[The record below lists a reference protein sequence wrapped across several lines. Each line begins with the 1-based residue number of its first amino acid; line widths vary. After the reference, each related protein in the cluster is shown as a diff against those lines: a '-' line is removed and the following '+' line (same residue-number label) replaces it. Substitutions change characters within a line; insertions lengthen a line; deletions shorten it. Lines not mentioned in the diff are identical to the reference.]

1 MTSNEKDADS
11 YRGDLAD
18 DRNLRPLMIALIAI
32 VVVWTLAY
40 LVGGA
45 TDRPSADAGA
55 RLESSSSAVRW
66 LAPDPDAR
74 SVAAARRRGSRQGRR
89 RAG

>member
-18 DRNLRPLMIALIAI
+18 DRNLRPLTIALIAI

-45 TDRPSADAGA
+45 THRVSADAGA
-55 RLESSSSAVRW
+55 RLESSSDALAVIS
-66 LAPDPDAR
+66 P
-74 SVAAARRRGSRQGRR
+74 
-89 RAG
+89 